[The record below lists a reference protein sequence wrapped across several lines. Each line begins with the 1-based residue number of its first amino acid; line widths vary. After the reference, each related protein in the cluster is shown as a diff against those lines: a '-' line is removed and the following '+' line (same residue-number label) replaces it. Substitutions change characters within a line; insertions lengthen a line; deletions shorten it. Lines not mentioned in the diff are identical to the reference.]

1 MAKKS
6 TSTTSKPAGK
16 KKSTGKAQSTG
27 KTQSK
32 PRATSKGG
40 SGARKP
46 RAKQAEP
53 SPSLSTVLVRLL
65 PVWILLIVLLFLV
78 PSLPIRA
85 VTGIIDWVRDV
96 LPDRQEISSLP
107 PEPEFS
113 VEPQA
118 VPTTA
123 PPAALPTP
131 PNSTEVS
138 GVFTAEVRYWNDEIE
153 RWGRQ
158 YNLSPNLIAT
168 LMQIESCGN
177 PDARSAE
184 GKLGLFQLQP
194 DQFNRRDDPLDPATN
209 AERALEYFGEMY
221 SRSNGD
227 LALAFAAYHGGVD
240 VLSTTPAE
248 WPNTTQR
255 YQFWASGIYE
265 EAEIGLRESP
275 TLIDWLGSGGASLC
289 QQAANALQGR

>member
-6 TSTTSKPAGK
+6 TSTTKKPAGE
-16 KKSTGKAQSTG
+16 KKSTSA

-32 PRATSKGG
+32 PRASAKSRTAGKSRG
-40 SGARKP
+40 S
-46 RAKQAEP
+46 QAAQP
-53 SPSLSTVLVRLL
+53 ASLSTIVVRLL

-85 VTGIIDWVRDV
+85 VTGLFNWVRDV
-96 LPDRQEISSLP
+96 LPDRQEVSSLP

-118 VPTTA
+118 APTMAA
-123 PPAALPTP
+123 PVALPTP

-138 GVFTAEVRYWNDEIE
+138 GVFTVEVRYWSDEIE

-177 PDARSAE
+177 PDARSSE
-184 GKLGLFQLQP
+184 GKLGLFQVQP
-194 DQFNRRDDPLDPATN
+194 DLFNRRDDPLDPATN
-209 AERALEYFGEMY
+209 AQRALEYFGEMY

-240 VLSTTPAE
+240 VLSTTPAQ